1 MHPAPPV
8 PIHSSTHATLHVGT
22 AVQSEPAHSS
32 TVNSSWKPETP
43 AWVLVP
49 LEKHLGDWG
58 GGGQGTDPTG
68 LEGAEILLDAS
79 SQLQKLK
86 DPKTPSSPNS
96 AFLSLDTG

>member
-1 MHPAPPV
+1 MGLSTSREAPWR
-8 PIHSSTHATLHVGT
+8 L
-22 AVQSEPAHSS
+22 
-32 TVNSSWKPETP
+32 
-43 AWVLVP
+43 
-49 LEKHLGDWG
+49 G